1 MPRLIRQSTGSS
13 LDRLR
18 LSVWTK
24 SRPSCHN
31 CNGLNPTK
39 HPLYGLFSGCFAN
52 YPVTKMNIQKIA
64 IGLCLIF
71 ALTACGQVSRADQC
85 RSLMRVSGS
94 KLSEQPTFKDF
105 LESNK
110 AYLKQY
116 QSIALSDDDLKQ
128 HRNKLVDYYKQAIEL
143 SQAVVDLGPAF
154 DNNSLTDEQKLRVR
168 NYAVNVV
175 VKLPPLINKS
185 IELCRPNPPKS

>member
-1 MPRLIRQSTGSS
+1 MDEEWR
-13 LDRLR
+13 
-18 LSVWTK
+18 
-24 SRPSCHN
+24 SCHN

-85 RSLMRVSGS
+85 RSLMRVSGP
-94 KLSEQPTFKDF
+94 KLSEKPTFKDF
-105 LESNK
+105 LESDK
-110 AYLKQY
+110 AHLKGY
-116 QSIALSDDDLKQ
+116 EAISLSDADLTQ
-128 HRNKLVDYYKQAIEL
+128 NRDKLVDYYKESIKL
-143 SQAVVDLGPAF
+143 SQTMIDLGPAF

-168 NYAVNVV
+168 NYALNIVS
-175 VKLPPLINKS
+175 KLSPLINKS
-185 IELCRPNPPKS
+185 IELCSPNPPKP

>member
-1 MPRLIRQSTGSS
+1 
-13 LDRLR
+13 
-18 LSVWTK
+18 
-24 SRPSCHN
+24 
-31 CNGLNPTK
+31 
-39 HPLYGLFSGCFAN
+39 
-52 YPVTKMNIQKIA
+52 
-64 IGLCLIF
+64 
-71 ALTACGQVSRADQC
+71 
-85 RSLMRVSGS
+85 MRVSGS

-185 IELCRPNPPKS
+185 IELCRPNRPKS